1 MFSNQLPNFLPP
13 NGPGA
18 FRPSVVPG
26 VSDVSQAASQIL
38 PSAAI
43 NDIYQAAKNR
53 AVEEHEIDKLFNAEF
68 YGDCI

>member
-18 FRPSVVPG
+18 FRPGVVPG
-26 VSDVSQAASQIL
+26 VSDNGQPASRVM
-38 PSAAI
+38 PSVAI